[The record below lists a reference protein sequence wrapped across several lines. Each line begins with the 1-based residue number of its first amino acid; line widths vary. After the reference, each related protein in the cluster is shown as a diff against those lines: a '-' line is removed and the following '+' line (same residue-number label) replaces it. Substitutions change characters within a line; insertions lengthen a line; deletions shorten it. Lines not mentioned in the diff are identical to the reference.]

1 LTDATIS
8 TARDFAAMP
17 ASLCHQSEHEPPGG
31 RQRPRSQSSSGRL
44 DSDLTLDVRR
54 SINVEAHHNR
64 IGEGGGAERGA
75 ARDATPHLSLMG
87 AGPAAVEG
95 FAQDRSNSHRWRQRL
110 DERLVP
116 GGDIHMHFGHRSETI
131 GAPAPLPM
139 LSTSDAETIA
149 TRLSCPYLAMTRC
162 STPDDDHRAIS
173 HRSTR

>member
-1 LTDATIS
+1 MSDARPGRAWRR
-8 TARDFAAMP
+8 ARF
-17 ASLCHQSEHEPPGG
+17 
-31 RQRPRSQSSSGRL
+31 SSSPGRP
-44 DSDLTLDVRR
+44 DSDLALDLRR
-54 SINVEAHHNR
+54 SVNVEVHLAWN
-64 IGEGGGAERGA
+64 GTAERGA
-75 ARDATPHLSLMG
+75 AGDATPHQTLMG
-87 AGPAAVEG
+87 AGPATVEG
-95 FAQDRSNSHRWRQRL
+95 FAQDPSDGHRRGQRL